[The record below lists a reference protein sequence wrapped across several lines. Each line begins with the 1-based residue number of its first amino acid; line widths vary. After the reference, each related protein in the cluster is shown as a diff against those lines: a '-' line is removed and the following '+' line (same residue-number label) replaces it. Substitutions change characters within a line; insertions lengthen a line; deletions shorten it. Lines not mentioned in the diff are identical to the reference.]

1 MAEGK
6 RNGTRKVSMKERGGW
21 GVIVKV
27 KPTKGEAG
35 GKAKCM
41 CMCVRWAAAGILA
54 ALLCVA
60 QWVVILLASL
70 CDSFWPRRASC
81 DESAKFPGSAQGQQI
96 NHRKS
101 NAIWHTTSPTD
112 FNEHTHTHILSLIQ
126 SICHPCVWLDEH
138 IKDWNEEIKS
148 RGGMRKL
155 LDNPV
160 ILFQWFGLQQV
171 MHNCCSYN
179 IKKIIHFR
187 EAFVQTRKRRKE
199 KETCRPVVPITS

>member
-1 MAEGK
+1 
-6 RNGTRKVSMKERGGW
+6 
-21 GVIVKV
+21 
-27 KPTKGEAG
+27 
-35 GKAKCM
+35 
-41 CMCVRWAAAGILA
+41 MCVCCAAAGILA

-70 CDSFWPRRASC
+70 CDSFWPCRASC

-101 NAIWHTTSPTD
+101 NAIWHTPSTTD
-112 FNEHTHTHILSLIQ
+112 FNEHTRTHTYSLSQ

-148 RGGMRKL
+148 NGAMRKL

-160 ILFQWFGLQQV
+160 ILFQWFGVQQV
-171 MHNCCSYN
+171 VHNCCSYN
-179 IKKIIHFR
+179 IKDHSFQGG
-187 EAFVQTRKRRKE
+187 FCPNKE
-199 KETCRPVVPITS
+199 KEEEKQTWRPVVPKLKLLLVTCCEEQRTST